1 MENSEWETDLKQNKI
16 IIIAEAGVN
25 HNGDIAKAKAL
36 IDKGAEAGVDYV
48 KFQTFK
54 AGNLVTK
61 QAKRAA
67 YQDRNTQD
75 NDSQY
80 EMLKKL
86 ELSQA
91 VHQELIDYCA
101 QKGVKFLS
109 TGFDFESLEFL
120 AGLGIT
126 IAKVPSGEITNLPYL
141 RKVAT
146 LFPEV
151 ILSTGMA
158 NITEIKDAVKVL
170 TDNGVSKDKITVLH
184 CNTEYPTP
192 MEDVNLKAMLHI
204 QRELG
209 VPVGYSD
216 HTLGIEVPIA
226 AVALGATVIE
236 KHFTLD
242 KTLPGPDHKASL
254 EPEELKAMVSA
265 IRNIEKAVGGSGI
278 KEVSASEAKNK
289 PIVRKS
295 IVAAKKIVKG
305 ESFTVEN
312 LTVKRPGIGI
322 SPMQW
327 DEVIGKTAKKDFEED
342 DLIEL

>member
-1 MENSEWETDLKQNKI
+1 MKRV

-25 HNGDIAKAKAL
+25 HNGDINKARRL
-36 IDKGAEAGVDYV
+36 IDKAVEAGVDYI

-54 AGNLVTK
+54 TESCISKNAVK
-61 QAKRAA
+61 AD
-67 YQDRNTQD
+67 YQIENTQ
-75 NDSQY
+75 NSSESQL
-80 EMLKKL
+80 EMVKKL
-86 ELSQA
+86 ELTFEQF
-91 VHQELIDYCA
+91 VELEKYCT
-101 QKGVKFLS
+101 QKNIKFLS
-109 TGFDFESLEFL
+109 TGFDSESLVFL
-120 AGLGIT
+120 AQLGIT

-141 RKVAT
+141 RQVAS

-158 NITEIKDAVKVL
+158 TIDEIKDAVKVL
-170 TDNGVSKDKITVLH
+170 IDNGVSKDKITILH

-209 VPVGYSD
+209 LPIGYSD

-254 EPEELKAMVSA
+254 EPNELKAMVSA
-265 IRNIEKAVGGSGI
+265 IRNIEKAIGGSGL
-278 KEVSASEAKNK
+278 KEVSKSEEKNK
-289 PIVRKS
+289 PIARKS
-295 IVAAKKIVKG
+295 IVASTDIKKGDI
-305 ESFTVEN
+305 FTPEN
-312 LTVKRPGIGI
+312 LTVKRPGTGI

>member
-25 HNGDIAKAKAL
+25 HNGDMAKAKAL

-75 NDSQY
+75 NDTQY

-101 QKGVKFLS
+101 QKGVQFLS
-109 TGFDFESLEFL
+109 TGFDIESLEFL
-120 AGLGIT
+120 ARLGIT

-141 RKVAT
+141 RKVAS

-158 NITEIKDAVKVL
+158 TIIEIKDAVKVL
-170 TDNGVSKDKITVLH
+170 TDNGVNSDKITVLH

-192 MEDVNLKAMLHI
+192 MEDVNLRAMLHI
-204 QRELG
+204 QQEVG
-209 VPVGYSD
+209 VAIGYSD

-226 AVALGATVIE
+226 AVALGATIIE

-254 EPEELKAMVSA
+254 EPDELKAMVSA
-265 IRNIEKAVGGSGI
+265 IRNIEKAVGGSGL
-278 KEVSASEAKNK
+278 KEVSISEAKNK
-289 PIVRKS
+289 PIARKS

-305 ESFTVEN
+305 ELFTIEN
-312 LTVKRPGIGI
+312 LTVKRPGTGI
-322 SPMQW
+322 LPMQW

-342 DLIEL
+342 DLIEV

>member
-1 MENSEWETDLKQNKI
+1 MKRV

-25 HNGDIAKAKAL
+25 HNGDINKAKQL
-36 IDKGAEAGVDYV
+36 IDKAVEASVDYI

-54 AGNLVTK
+54 TELCISKNAVK
-61 QAKRAA
+61 AD
-67 YQDRNTQD
+67 YQIENTQ
-75 NDSQY
+75 NSSESQL
-80 EMLKKL
+80 EMVKKL
-86 ELSQA
+86 ELSFDQFI
-91 VHQELIDYCA
+91 ELEKYCQ
-101 QKGVKFLS
+101 QKGIKFLS
-109 TGFDFESLEFL
+109 TGFDTDSLDFL
-120 AGLGIT
+120 AGLGVK
-126 IAKVPSGEITNLPYL
+126 IAKIPSGEITNLPYL
-141 RKVAT
+141 RQVAS

-158 NITEIKDAVKVL
+158 TITEIKDAVKVL

-209 VPVGYSD
+209 LPIGYSD

-254 EPEELKAMVSA
+254 EPDELKAMVSA
-265 IRNIEKAVGGSGI
+265 IRNIEKAIGGSGL
-278 KEVSASEAKNK
+278 KEVSKSEEKNK
-289 PIVRKS
+289 PIARKS
-295 IVAAKKIVKG
+295 IVAATDIKKGDI
-305 ESFTVEN
+305 FTPEN
-312 LTVKRPGIGI
+312 LTVKRPGSGI

-327 DEVIGKTAKKDFEED
+327 DEVIGKEAKRDFQED
-342 DLIEL
+342 ELIEL

>member
-1 MENSEWETDLKQNKI
+1 MKRTL
-16 IIIAEAGVN
+16 IIAEAGVN

-54 AGNLVTK
+54 AEKLVTK
-61 QAKRAA
+61 QAQRAS
-67 YQDRNTQD
+67 YQDKNTQN

-86 ELSQA
+86 ELSQTL
-91 VHQELIDYCA
+91 HQELMDYCN

-109 TGFDFESLEFL
+109 TGFDSESLVFL
-120 AGLGIT
+120 AQLGIT

-141 RKVAT
+141 RQVAS

-158 NITEIKDAVKVL
+158 TIDEIKDAVKVL
-170 TDNGVSKDKITVLH
+170 IDNGVSKDKITILH

-192 MEDVNLKAMLHI
+192 IEDVNLKAMLHI

-209 VPVGYSD
+209 LPIGYSD

-254 EPEELKAMVSA
+254 EPNELKAMVSA
-265 IRNIEKAVGGSGI
+265 IRNIEKAIGGSGL
-278 KEVSASEAKNK
+278 KEVSKSEEKNK
-289 PIVRKS
+289 PIARKS
-295 IVAAKKIVKG
+295 IVASTDIKKGNI
-305 ESFTVEN
+305 FTPEN
-312 LTVKRPGIGI
+312 LTVKRPGTGI

-327 DEVIGKTAKKDFEED
+327 DEVIGKEAKRDFQED
-342 DLIEL
+342 ELIEL

>member
-1 MENSEWETDLKQNKI
+1 MKRTL
-16 IIIAEAGVN
+16 IIAEAGVN

-54 AGNLVTK
+54 AANLVTK

-67 YQDRNTQD
+67 YQDKNTQN

-101 QKGVKFLS
+101 QKGVQFLS
-109 TGFDFESLEFL
+109 TGFDIESLEFL
-120 AGLGIT
+120 AQLGIT

-141 RKVAT
+141 RKVAS

-158 NITEIKDAVKVL
+158 TIEEIKDAVKVL
-170 TDNGVSKDKITVLH
+170 TDNGVNKDKITVLH

-192 MEDVNLKAMLHI
+192 MEDVNLRAMLHI
-204 QRELG
+204 QQEVG
-209 VPVGYSD
+209 IAIGYSD

-254 EPEELKAMVSA
+254 EPDELKAMVMA
-265 IRNIEKAVGGSGI
+265 IRNIEKAVAGSGL
-278 KEVSASEAKNK
+278 KEVSASEVKNK

-295 IVAAKKIVKG
+295 IVAAKRIVKG
-305 ESFTVEN
+305 EFFTVEN
-312 LTVKRPGIGI
+312 LTVKRPGMGI

>member
-1 MENSEWETDLKQNKI
+1 MKKTL
-16 IIIAEAGVN
+16 IIAEAGVN

-67 YQDRNTQD
+67 YQDKNTQD

-86 ELSQA
+86 ELSQKD
-91 VHQELIDYCA
+91 HQELIDYCA

-120 AGLGIT
+120 AQLGIT

-141 RKVAT
+141 RKVAV

-158 NITEIKDAVKVL
+158 TIDEIKDAVKVL
-170 TDNGVSKDKITVLH
+170 TDNGVNKDKITVLH

-226 AVALGATVIE
+226 AVALGAMVIE

-254 EPEELKAMVSA
+254 EPEELKTMVIA
-265 IRNIEKAVGGSGI
+265 IRNIEKAIGGSGL
-278 KEVSASEAKNK
+278 KEVSKSEVKNK
-289 PIVRKS
+289 PIARKS
-295 IVAAKKIVKG
+295 IVATKTIKKG
-305 ESFTVEN
+305 DLFSAEN
-312 LTVKRPGIGI
+312 LTVKRPGTGI

-327 DEVIGKTAKKDFEED
+327 DEVIGKIAKKDFEED

>member
-1 MENSEWETDLKQNKI
+1 MKKTL
-16 IIIAEAGVN
+16 IIAEAGVN

-54 AGNLVTK
+54 AVNLVTK

-67 YQDRNTQD
+67 YQDKNTQN

-101 QKGVKFLS
+101 QKGVQFLS
-109 TGFDFESLEFL
+109 TGFDIESLEFL
-120 AGLGIT
+120 AQLGIT

-141 RKVAT
+141 RKVAS

-158 NITEIKDAVKVL
+158 TIEEIKDAVKVL
-170 TDNGVSKDKITVLH
+170 TDNGVNKDKITVLH

-192 MEDVNLKAMLHI
+192 MEDVNLRAILHI
-204 QRELG
+204 QQEVG
-209 VPVGYSD
+209 IAIGYSD

-254 EPEELKAMVSA
+254 EPDELKAMVMA
-265 IRNIEKAVGGSGI
+265 IRNIEKAVAGSGL
-278 KEVSASEAKNK
+278 KEVSASEVKNK

-295 IVAAKKIVKG
+295 IVAAKRIVKG
-305 ESFTVEN
+305 EFFTVEN
-312 LTVKRPGIGI
+312 LTVKRPGMGI

>member
-1 MENSEWETDLKQNKI
+1 MLWETDLIQNKVI
-16 IIIAEAGVN
+16 VIAEAGVN
-25 HNGDIAKAKAL
+25 HNGDITKAKAL

-75 NDSQY
+75 NDTQY

-101 QKGVKFLS
+101 QKGVQFLS
-109 TGFDFESLEFL
+109 TGFDIESLEFL
-120 AGLGIT
+120 ARLGIT

-146 LFPEV
+146 LFTEV

-158 NITEIKDAVKVL
+158 TITEIKDAIKVL

-204 QRELG
+204 HRELG

-226 AVALGATVIE
+226 AVALGAMVIE

-254 EPEELKAMVSA
+254 EPEELKAMVIA
-265 IRNIEKAVGGSGI
+265 IRNIEKAIGGSGL
-278 KEVSASEAKNK
+278 KEVSKSEAKNK

-305 ESFTVEN
+305 ESFTIEN
-312 LTVKRPGIGI
+312 LTVKRPGTGI

>member
-1 MENSEWETDLKQNKI
+1 MKRTL
-16 IIIAEAGVN
+16 IIAEAGVN

-36 IDKGAEAGVDYV
+36 IDKGAEAGVDFV

-67 YQDRNTQD
+67 YQDKNTQD

-101 QKGVKFLS
+101 QKGVQFLS

>member
-1 MENSEWETDLKQNKI
+1 MKKTL
-16 IIIAEAGVN
+16 IIAEAGVN

-54 AGNLVTK
+54 AVNLVTK

-67 YQDRNTQD
+67 YQDKNTQN

-101 QKGVKFLS
+101 QKGVQFLS
-109 TGFDFESLEFL
+109 TGFDIESLEFL
-120 AGLGIT
+120 AQLGIT

-141 RKVAT
+141 RKVAS

-158 NITEIKDAVKVL
+158 TIIEIKDAVKVL
-170 TDNGVSKDKITVLH
+170 TDNGVNKDKITVLH

-192 MEDVNLKAMLHI
+192 MEDVNLRAMLHI
-204 QRELG
+204 QQEVG
-209 VPVGYSD
+209 IAIGYSD

-226 AVALGATVIE
+226 AVALGATIIE

-254 EPEELKAMVSA
+254 EPDELKAMVSA
-265 IRNIEKAVGGSGI
+265 IRNIEKAVGGSGL
-278 KEVSASEAKNK
+278 KEVSASEVKNK
-289 PIVRKS
+289 PIARKS
-295 IVAAKKIVKG
+295 IVASKSIKKG
-305 ESFTVEN
+305 DFFTEEN
-312 LTVKRPGIGI
+312 ITVKRPGIGI

-327 DEVIGKTAKKDFEED
+327 DDVIGKTAKKDFEED

>member
-1 MENSEWETDLKQNKI
+1 MKKTL
-16 IIIAEAGVN
+16 IIAEAGVN

-54 AGNLVTK
+54 AANLVTK

-67 YQDRNTQD
+67 YQDKNTQN

-101 QKGVKFLS
+101 QKGVQFLS
-109 TGFDFESLEFL
+109 TGFDIESLEFL
-120 AGLGIT
+120 AQLGIT

-141 RKVAT
+141 RKVAS

-158 NITEIKDAVKVL
+158 TIEEIKDAVKVL
-170 TDNGVSKDKITVLH
+170 TDNGVNKDKITVLH

-192 MEDVNLKAMLHI
+192 MEDVNLRAILHI
-204 QRELG
+204 QQEVG
-209 VPVGYSD
+209 IAIGYSD

-254 EPEELKAMVSA
+254 EPDELKAMVMA
-265 IRNIEKAVGGSGI
+265 IRNIEKAVAGSGL
-278 KEVSASEAKNK
+278 KEVSASEVKNK

-295 IVAAKKIVKG
+295 IVAAKRIVKG
-305 ESFTVEN
+305 EFFTVEN
-312 LTVKRPGIGI
+312 LTVKRPGMGI

>member
-1 MENSEWETDLKQNKI
+1 MKKTL
-16 IIIAEAGVN
+16 IIAEAGVN

-54 AGNLVTK
+54 AANLVTK

-67 YQDRNTQD
+67 YQDKNTQN

-101 QKGVKFLS
+101 QKGVQFLS
-109 TGFDFESLEFL
+109 TGFDIESLEFL
-120 AGLGIT
+120 AQLGIT

-141 RKVAT
+141 RKVAS

-158 NITEIKDAVKVL
+158 TIEEIKDAVKVL
-170 TDNGVSKDKITVLH
+170 TDNGVNKDKITVLH

-192 MEDVNLKAMLHI
+192 MEDVNLRAMLHI
-204 QRELG
+204 QQEVG
-209 VPVGYSD
+209 IAIGYSD

-254 EPEELKAMVSA
+254 EPDELKAMVMA
-265 IRNIEKAVGGSGI
+265 IRNIEKAIGGSGL
-278 KEVSASEAKNK
+278 KEVSASELKNK

-295 IVAAKKIVKG
+295 IVAAKRIVKG
-305 ESFTVEN
+305 EFFTVEN
-312 LTVKRPGIGI
+312 LTVKRPGMGI